1 MVSMTI
7 AENLLPSFSQV
18 SHMAAYPA
26 PNETMR
32 LPPASSMVPQ
42 ISVSQNI
49 HPNANFFISQPSTM
63 SHTATTAVP
72 LPPSVP
78 STETTQVEQV
88 DNVNTISETVRI
100 KAAPFYMQLANV
112 LFFRYL
118 MKMTLQ
124 NTKRKEMLSGLW
136 ESKPRHPKDTRE

>member
-1 MVSMTI
+1 
-7 AENLLPSFSQV
+7 
-18 SHMAAYPA
+18 
-26 PNETMR
+26 
-32 LPPASSMVPQ
+32 
-42 ISVSQNI
+42 
-49 HPNANFFISQPSTM
+49 M